1 MNRICQNCCN
11 CSYKLIFN
19 LWIRNIALIKWIFL
33 LKLYFQNYKYNFS
46 IDQIVWKIISSAL
59 CIERKSLNKNLEK
72 YFYNFSIDRAENR
85 VIRFFVEILIKLKW
99 NFQMKVLKMNLLKN
113 FEYRD
118 STGII
123 IEPTSGTR
131 SFLNNF
137 QLVRFRVVHPGTC
150 LEVSLRFFLFSP
162 LTNRAAVSRSLRSY
176 AHEQSPF

>member
-1 MNRICQNCCN
+1 
-11 CSYKLIFN
+11 
-19 LWIRNIALIKWIFL
+19 
-33 LKLYFQNYKYNFS
+33 
-46 IDQIVWKIISSAL
+46 
-59 CIERKSLNKNLEK
+59 
-72 YFYNFSIDRAENR
+72 
-85 VIRFFVEILIKLKW
+85 
-99 NFQMKVLKMNLLKN
+99 MKVLKMNLLKN

-176 AHEQSPF
+176 AHEQPPF